1 MHVGLII
8 VVNLAPGMITPPF
21 GVNPFAACQMA
32 DLNLERIVPRL
43 VPFVLCA
50 VGCLPVITDVPSVS
64 LFFRDLLH
72 AAGP

>member
-8 VVNLAPGMITPPF
+8 VVNLAPGMTAPPV
-21 GVNPFAACQMA
+21 GMNPFAACQVA
-32 DLNLERIVPRL
+32 GLSLARIVPRL
-43 VPFVLCA
+43 VRFVPCA
-50 VGCLPVITDVPSVS
+50 VARLPVITSVPSVS